1 MELKK
6 LIDVAA
12 GREPADLVLKNG
24 RVVNVFTEEI
34 LEGDVAI
41 VGERIAGV
49 GSYEGREK
57 IELDGR
63 HVAPGFI
70 DAHVHI
76 ESSMLSV
83 PEFANLVAAHGTAAV
98 ITDPHEIANVMG
110 IAGIRYMLDSAKHCP
125 VRVYVMLS
133 SCVPAS
139 HLEGAGA
146 NLSADDLRPLL
157 DEPSV
162 LGLAEM
168 MNFPGVVNGDDGVL
182 DKLRMCAE
190 RVIDGHSPGL
200 TGRDLQAYVAA
211 GIASDHECTTLEE
224 AREKLR
230 TGQRIMIREGSQA
243 RNLETLL
250 PLVTPAT
257 SHHFMFVTDDKDV
270 EDLLAEGHIDHVIR
284 KAIACGLEPTT
295 AIRMASINAARYFG
309 LRQFGAVAPGY
320 AASLAVLDDLRECR
334 VSKVFAEGRLV
345 AEEGR
350 VNAASESRS
359 KVPVPPSSVRVGE
372 LGPERFVV
380 RGRNGDTQKVH
391 VIEMIEDQLVTNRC
405 VEALPVRGGQVVPD
419 PQRDI
424 AKMVV
429 VERHQASGRVGIGFI
444 RGFGLHSGAIASS
457 VAHDAHNIVI
467 AGTNDGDIHVAAT
480 RTIKMGG
487 GLCAVK
493 GGQVIAEMPLPIAG
507 LMSDASAGEA
517 GEQLTA
523 LHRATREELGCTLRK
538 SFMALS
544 FMSLSVIGSLKVTDL
559 GLIDVDQFKPIEL
572 LV

>member
-1 MELKK
+1 MDLKK
-6 LIDVAA
+6 LIEVAA

-41 VGERIAGV
+41 VGDRIAGV
-49 GSYEGREK
+49 GAYEGRET

-76 ESSMLSV
+76 ESSLLSV

-110 IAGIRYMLDSAKHCP
+110 IEGIRYMLDSARHCP

-139 HLEGAGA
+139 HLESAGA
-146 NLSADDLRPLL
+146 NLSANDLRPLL
-157 DEPSV
+157 DDPSV

-182 DKLRMCAE
+182 DKLRLCAE

-211 GIASDHECTTLEE
+211 GIGSDHECTTLEE

-230 TGQRIMIREGSQA
+230 TGQHIMIREGSQA

-250 PLVTPAT
+250 PLVTPET
-257 SHHFMFVTDDKDV
+257 SHRFMFVTDDKDV
-270 EDLLAEGHIDHVIR
+270 EDLLAEGHIDHVVR

-320 AASLAVLDDLRECR
+320 VASLAILDDLRECR

-350 VNAASESRS
+350 VNAAGQMRS
-359 KVPVPPSSVRVGE
+359 KVPVPPSSVMVGE
-372 LGPERFVV
+372 LGPEQFVV
-380 RGRNGDTQKVH
+380 RGAQSGREIGLELLLVAGEVAFDERRLEHDLLQQGGILVELLAVDLAGDHRHLAVGGDVDRGRHRVKEIDELRV
-391 VIEMIEDQLVTNRC
+391 V
-405 VEALPVRGGQVVPD
+405 ALPG
-419 PQRDI
+419 
-424 AKMVV
+424 
-429 VERHQASGRVGIGFI
+429 
-444 RGFGLHSGAIASS
+444 
-457 VAHDAHNIVI
+457 
-467 AGTNDGDIHVAAT
+467 
-480 RTIKMGG
+480 
-487 GLCAVK
+487 
-493 GGQVIAEMPLPIAG
+493 AG
-507 LMSDASAGEA
+507 LADHQTGERRQALLAGGVVDRAGVEHEA
-517 GEQLTA
+517 
-523 LHRATREELGCTLRK
+523 HR
-538 SFMALS
+538 
-544 FMSLSVIGSLKVTDL
+544 
-559 GLIDVDQFKPIEL
+559 DQR
-572 LV
+572 